1 MQIRILLPSAVLLAI
16 FAVSAV
22 AYDDHRERVD
32 HYEGLPAETL
42 EDAVK
47 NFSEYNRKLA
57 AVLDKGELTAEDLD
71 TIHQLTY
78 TLENALEKINEE
90 FSALA
95 DTLEEVHVAS
105 ETTDYETVKTKGQK
119 YLSVSRQLIE

>member
-1 MQIRILLPSAVLLAI
+1 MQIKTLLPSAVLLAI

-22 AYDDHRERVD
+22 AYDDHQERVD

-47 NFSEYNRKLA
+47 NFSEYNRKLE

-71 TIHQLTY
+71 TIHRLTY

-119 YLSVSRQLIE
+119 YLSVARQLIE